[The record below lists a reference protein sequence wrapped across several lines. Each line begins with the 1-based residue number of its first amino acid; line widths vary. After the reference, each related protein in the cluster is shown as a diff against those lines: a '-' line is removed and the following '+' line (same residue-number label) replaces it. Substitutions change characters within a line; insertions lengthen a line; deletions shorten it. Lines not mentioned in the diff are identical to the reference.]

1 MQVVSSLEQQLRDLR
16 EELVAANSLR
26 RQQLVELGLLREEE
40 RQKASR
46 DHDMTIAKLEAEIDR
61 QRMELHQQ
69 HAAEL
74 ERNSQKV
81 NSITCGQTHLMISIM
96 ENSRSS

>member
-1 MQVVSSLEQQLRDLR
+1 
-16 EELVAANSLR
+16 VAANALR

-46 DHDMTIAKLEAEIDR
+46 DHDASVAKLETEIDR
-61 QRMELHQQ
+61 QRMEMHQQ

-74 ERNSQKV
+74 ERQAQKV
-81 NSITCGQTHLMISIM
+81 
-96 ENSRSS
+96 

>member
-1 MQVVSSLEQQLRDLR
+1 MFPQVVSNM
-16 EELVAANSLR
+16 EEKIRTLQEEVQNSNSLR

-46 DHDMTIAKLEAEIDR
+46 DHEIVVAKLQVDLDK
-61 QRMELHQQ
+61 QRMELHKQ

-74 ERNSQKV
+74 EQHTLKV
-81 NSITCGQTHLMISIM
+81 GWLACLWRLKNEEQF
-96 ENSRSS
+96 R